1 MTDVRN
7 FFINYYVY
15 FMLAYYVF
23 DFIMFLAVKNKEDF
37 YCKWQK
43 VSYVMSIVLI
53 VTTLIFILLV
63 TFARK

>member
-23 DFIMFLAVKNKEDF
+23 DFIVFLAIKNKQDL
-37 YCKWQK
+37 YSKWQK
-43 VSYVMSIVLI
+43 VSHVMSIVLI
-53 VTTLIFILLV
+53 VATLIFISLV
-63 TFARK
+63 TLTRK

>member
-23 DFIMFLAVKNKEDF
+23 DFIVFLAIKNKQDL
-37 YCKWQK
+37 YSKWQK

-53 VTTLIFILLV
+53 VATLVFILLV
-63 TFARK
+63 TLTRK